1 MEVDEVPDEGN
12 TITFLKE
19 DTVMMIYD
27 GRPSP
32 GMCRVSNPSLGTPA
46 HWGGAGTRGRND
58 TSFFI
63 SLYINTYR
71 NIDIYITYMPKAKKV
86 AGG

>member
-1 MEVDEVPDEGN
+1 MEVNGVPDEGN
-12 TITFLKE
+12 TIPFLKE

-46 HWGGAGTRGRND
+46 HWGVQERGDVMTRV
-58 TSFFI
+58 FF
-63 SLYINTYR
+63 YIF
-71 NIDIYITYMPKAKKV
+71 V
-86 AGG
+86 H